1 MSSANF
7 SSSTVENSPLALA
20 AVTVFAFD
28 GKGGCTSLNFP
39 TADALAALNG
49 QPLWIHLDYSDPQA
63 ESWLNQQS
71 RLDPLVIASLL
82 AQDSRPRTSPF
93 QNGLLMGLRGVN
105 FNPGAAP
112 EDMVAIRLWVEENCL
127 ISSSQ
132 RRLTTLADIRGDLLQ
147 GKGPM
152 SITAMLID
160 LVEGISERIAETV
173 EELEN
178 DFDSLED
185 QVDEAR
191 NTGLR
196 SQLAALRRMAI
207 ALRRY
212 LAPQRDALVYLQN
225 EPIAWL
231 KKRDKLHLRENANRL
246 HRYLEEL
253 DSISD
258 RAIVVQE
265 ELASRLAEQINRR
278 IYTLTMVATIF
289 MPLSFLA
296 GMFGINVGGIPGAT
310 SSFGFAIFGG
320 VTLLIIIGQLLYLK
334 KKKWF

>member
-1 MSSANF
+1 MA
-7 SSSTVENSPLALA
+7 EKPLATLA
-20 AVTVFAFD
+20 AVTVFHLD
-28 GKGGCTSLNFP
+28 GKGGCTALPFP
-39 TADALAALNG
+39 TAETLATLTG
-49 QPLWIHLDYSDPQA
+49 LPLWIHLDYSHPQA
-63 ESWLNQQS
+63 EEWLNQQS
-71 RLDPLVIASLL
+71 HLDPLVVASLL
-82 AQDSRPRTSPF
+82 SEDSRPRSSPF
-93 QNGLLMGLRGVN
+93 LNGLLMGLRGVN

-132 RRLTTLADIRGDLLQ
+132 RPLTTLADIRYDLLQ

-152 SITAMLID
+152 TINGLLIQ
-160 LVEGISERIAETV
+160 LVEGIIERIAETV
-173 EELEN
+173 EELED

-185 QVDEAR
+185 QVENAQ
-191 NTGLR
+191 NANLR
-196 SQLAALRRMAI
+196 GQLATLRRMAI

-212 LAPQRDALVYLQN
+212 LAPQRDALVHLQN

-246 HRYLEEL
+246 NRYLEEL

-258 RAIVVQE
+258 RAVVVQE

-278 IYTLTMVATIF
+278 IYTLTLVATVF

-296 GMFGINVGGIPGAT
+296 GLFGINVGGIPGAA
-310 SSFGFAIFGG
+310 SPFGFLIFCTI
-320 VTLLIIIGQLLYLK
+320 VLLIIICQLFYLK